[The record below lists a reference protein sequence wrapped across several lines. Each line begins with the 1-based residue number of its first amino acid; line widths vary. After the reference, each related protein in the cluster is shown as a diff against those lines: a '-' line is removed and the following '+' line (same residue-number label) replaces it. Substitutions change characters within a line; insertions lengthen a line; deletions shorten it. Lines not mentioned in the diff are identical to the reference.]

1 MGLSLQMGFE
11 KKFHQTFSDHPI
23 PRVRW
28 LRRRLVC
35 HRPFQYILN
44 AELCLEVTE
53 ISLNFTAGLV
63 FDLKKGCEMEFR
75 IYRTFGLENGS

>member
-1 MGLSLQMGFE
+1 M
-11 KKFHQTFSDHPI
+11 
-23 PRVRW
+23 
-28 LRRRLVC
+28 C

-44 AELCLEVTE
+44 AELCLKVTE
-53 ISLNFTAGLV
+53 ISLNFTVGLV